1 MVDNGIESGNGMC
14 TTYPLDAA
22 NEEGFVLEVQRQ
34 TVHVVNAAHKEIL
47 VQRQVPKPF
56 DEIVKTS

>member
-47 VQRQVPKPF
+47 VQRQVPKA
-56 DEIVKTS
+56 VR